1 MNLYR
6 LHEVVSTFLFVDT
19 TRLWEYEYCSWVE
32 GLIWM
37 CCNFQGYWLV
47 T

>member
-1 MNLYR
+1 VCLA
-6 LHEVVSTFLFVDT
+6 EIKGPTVFTPT
-19 TRLWEYEYCSWVE
+19 AAYEEWQILDSIRSW
-32 GLIWM
+32 GM